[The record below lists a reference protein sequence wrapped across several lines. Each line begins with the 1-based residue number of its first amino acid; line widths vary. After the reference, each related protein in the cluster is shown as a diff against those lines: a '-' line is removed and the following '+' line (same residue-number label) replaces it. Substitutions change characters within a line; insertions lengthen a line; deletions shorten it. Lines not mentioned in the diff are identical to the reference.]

1 MHVFGK
7 FQQHTA
13 QKRIQKVVNTSFNYK
28 IIFKK
33 IGIYRYQIK
42 KFPNINT
49 KQQTKDKYKDQLI
62 TNNQQIQ
69 IKKLSTNQQIPLNK
83 YTSTKTNTTYS
94 IFIILLFI
102 AWEFRNF
109 TQHKMEQKLIVYV
122 SHLQQLQHYIFEVY
136 SSLCNKNYYHH
147 KTIKNQ
153 KILEPATQHI
163 NKFQSI
169 YIEQSNTT
177 YTLTSLKNFN
187 TIQPRILIQTY
198 LFKLYI
204 QSKNMQYK
212 IGQHILHTQIHF

>member
-1 MHVFGK
+1 MYACVRK
-7 FQQHTA
+7 ILITYSSKKNLKSCEYQFQLQNNFQKNRYIQVLNQKIPKYQYKTINQRQIQRLTNNKQLTNLDQKIKHKLTNSFKQIHLNKNQHYIFNIYYTIIYSLG
-13 QKRIQKVVNTSFNYK
+13 IQKFH
-28 IIFKK
+28 
-33 IGIYRYQIK
+33 
-42 KFPNINT
+42 
-49 KQQTKDKYKDQLI
+49 
-62 TNNQQIQ
+62 
-69 IKKLSTNQQIPLNK
+69 
-83 YTSTKTNTTYS
+83 
-94 IFIILLFI
+94 
-102 AWEFRNF
+102 A
-109 TQHKMEQKLIVYV
+109 IVYV